1 MSKIFKNLDQ
11 YVKIQKGNYG
21 SPPQKTYAYMELKKE
36 IVELRMQND
45 KLKKDLSDLK
55 KSSSETNLA
64 ELREENKRLL
74 ETLVKQKSIC
84 DQQQKKIKL

>member
-1 MSKIFKNLDQ
+1 
-11 YVKIQKGNYG
+11 
-21 SPPQKTYAYMELKKE
+21 MELKKE